1 MHPSAMCNDRLLVRS
16 WLASKSE
23 VERQRS
29 VNGNAQVARRSQAIN
44 FIPGHGWLMAEAL
57 DAWPAK

>member
-23 VERQRS
+23 VARRRS
-29 VNGNAQVARRSQAIN
+29 VNGNAQHRSQGAIN
-44 FIPGHGWLMAEAL
+44 FIPGHGWLMAGAL
-57 DAWPAK
+57 DAWTAK